1 MGSSEEG
8 TQFTCCR
15 AIMRSSSVSPAAP
28 PSMFEF
34 SKCGSPRWRWAFSS
48 DSVSYT
54 VMYSL
59 PLTLLSPPVL
69 LSVGSMPIAGPVSAT
84 IIKMSIENR
93 FESGKAVALGAGI
106 SEMLYAGIAFV
117 GFGTMSA
124 VIKSYELV
132 TS

>member
-1 MGSSEEG
+1 
-8 TQFTCCR
+8 
-15 AIMRSSSVSPAAP
+15 
-28 PSMFEF
+28 
-34 SKCGSPRWRWAFSS
+34 
-48 DSVSYT
+48 
-54 VMYSL
+54 MYSL